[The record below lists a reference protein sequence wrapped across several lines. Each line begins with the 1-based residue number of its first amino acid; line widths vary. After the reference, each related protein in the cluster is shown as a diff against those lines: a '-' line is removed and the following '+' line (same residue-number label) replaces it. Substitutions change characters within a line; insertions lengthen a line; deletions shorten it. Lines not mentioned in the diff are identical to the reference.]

1 MLWPVSV
8 SARALWFVELHLHE
22 DLSLDRVADAAGVS
36 RFHLS
41 RAFGAAIGT
50 PLAAYVRGRRLSRAA
65 SALASGAPDIL
76 AVALEAGYGS
86 HEAFTRAFS
95 QQFGAT
101 PEQVRERGHVGG
113 LAVVPPL
120 RLDQPATRPLEGPR
134 LARGAL
140 LRMVGVSGRHADITG
155 LPTQWSRVIPYVGHI
170 AGQVGQVV
178 YGVSY
183 NLDDAGTFDYL
194 CGVEVSEFPTHPP
207 ELTRLTIPPQ
217 TYAVFTHRDHIAS
230 VATSVGAII
239 DHALSDA
246 GYTMAEGP
254 FLERYD
260 ERFDHRTGL
269 GGFELW
275 FPLAGEA

>member
-1 MLWPVSV
+1 MLAPVSV
-8 SARALWFVELHLHE
+8 SARALWFIELHLHE
-22 DLSLDRVADAAGVS
+22 DLSLEQVAGAAGVS

-41 RAFGAAIGT
+41 RAFGAAVGT
-50 PLAAYVRGRRLSRAA
+50 PLATYVRGRRLSRAA
-65 SALASGAPDIL
+65 TALAAGAPEIL
-76 AVALEAGYGS
+76 AVALDAGYRS

-95 QQFGAT
+95 QQFGVT
-101 PEQVRERGHVGG
+101 PEQVRERGEPHG
-113 LAVVPPL
+113 LPL
-120 RLDQPATRPLEGPR
+120 VAPVRMNQPAARPLEGPR
-134 LARGAL
+134 VVQGAL
-140 LRMVGVSGRHADITG
+140 LRMVGISGRHADITG
-155 LPTQWSRVIPYVGHI
+155 LPTQWSRVIPYVGNVT
-170 AGQVGQVV
+170 GQVGQVV
-178 YGVSY
+178 YGVTY
-183 NLDDAGTFDYL
+183 NSDDTGTFDYL
-194 CGVEVSEFPTHPP
+194 CGVEVSQFPSHPP

-239 DHALSDA
+239 EHALTDA

-275 FPLAGEA
+275 FPIGGTT